1 MLHVEKMI
9 YLTNVARGAMYI
21 PSFKAWRLSFTA
33 LNLNSCLRE
42 PKRAWVEPLNS
53 MNVEDMENKTIVYR
67 NAENL
72 VVFDS

>member
-1 MLHVEKMI
+1 
-9 YLTNVARGAMYI
+9 
-21 PSFKAWRLSFTA
+21 
-33 LNLNSCLRE
+33 
-42 PKRAWVEPLNS
+42 VEPLNS